1 MASPEPVARTLRVE
15 SVDDDMAAVLR
26 LKTPAERLQ
35 IAFGMIDSA
44 ISMLR
49 AMLADQHP
57 DWSAERIQAEV
68 ARRISH
74 GDL

>member
-1 MASPEPVARTLRVE
+1 MSKPESPRVLRIE

-44 ISMLR
+44 IYMLR
-49 AMLADQHP
+49 HMLADQHP
-57 DWSAERIQAEV
+57 DWPAEKIQAEV

-74 GDL
+74 GDV